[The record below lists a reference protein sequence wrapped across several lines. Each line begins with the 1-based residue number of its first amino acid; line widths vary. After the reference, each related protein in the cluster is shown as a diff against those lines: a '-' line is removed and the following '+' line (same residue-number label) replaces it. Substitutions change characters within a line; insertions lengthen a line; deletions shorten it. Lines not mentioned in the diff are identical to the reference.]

1 MMPSAL
7 RPVERDVSKSRSG
20 AVTGALL
27 TQWRSLG
34 SVGRLACVGLVL
46 GAAVAVALGLSIQN
60 SVRRHLLEVRA
71 GVLQHI
77 VDEFAAEELVT
88 LGGVGT
94 AEHADVVEAVERRL
108 IGGEVVAVSLRD
120 AAGRLVYGEPSRDT
134 LPATASAVTMP
145 HVEQHDDDGLL
156 HFQLAVTAPDGV
168 AVGSLEAFQRPTSFD
183 ELLRRVRRNL
193 WFTIATGLGL
203 LAVAMGTLTLS
214 NARALDGRR
223 RHAEQLLREL
233 LRAED
238 GERHRIVGS
247 LHDDIGQPLY
257 RVLYGLEGCRAR
269 LQEDS
274 LVAAELDKL
283 TALVREVDRILRAEL
298 RRLHRPGLD
307 GLELAAALDALVTDS
322 RSELVEVDLDVEI
335 EVDLLHE
342 PSAVARTVLLQ
353 AVQESL
359 MNVRRH
365 AAASQVRIRVH
376 EQAGTVVIEV
386 ADDGRGIV
394 AAYGLGLTTAAER
407 LEALGGGLRV
417 SAGRTGGTLLQAWV
431 PVEMAAT

>member
-1 MMPSAL
+1 MPSS
-7 RPVERDVSKSRSG
+7 RRQVERDARRSRAGSI
-20 AVTGALL
+20 TGPLL
-27 TQWRSLG
+27 FQWRSLG
-34 SVGRLACVGLVL
+34 SVGRLACIGVVL
-46 GAAVAVALGLSIQN
+46 GAAVAVALGLSIQS
-60 SVRRHLLEVRA
+60 SVRRHLLDVRA

-77 VDEFAAEELVT
+77 VDEFAADELVT

-94 AEHADVVEAVERRL
+94 AEHAGLVAAVERRL

-120 AAGRLVYGEPSRDT
+120 AAGRLVYGEPSRD
-134 LPATASAVTMP
+134 LPSATAPAGTMP

-168 AVGSLEAFQRPTSFD
+168 AVGSLEAFQQPTSFD

-193 WFTIATGLGL
+193 WFTITTGLGL
-203 LAVAMGTLTLS
+203 LAVAMGSLTLS
-214 NARALDGRR
+214 NARALEARR
-223 RHAEQLLREL
+223 WHAEQLLREL

-269 LQEDS
+269 IQEDP

-283 TALVREVDRILRAEL
+283 TLLVREVDRILRAEL

-307 GLELAAALDALVTDS
+307 GLELGAALDALVTDT
-322 RSELVEVDLDVEI
+322 RAELGDVDLDVG
-335 EVDLLHE
+335 VDLAHE
-342 PSAVARTVLLQ
+342 PSSVARTVLLQ
-353 AVQESL
+353 AVQEAL
-359 MNVRRH
+359 MNIRRH
-365 AAASQVRIRVH
+365 AAASHVQIRVH

-386 ADDGRGIV
+386 TDDGCGI
-394 AAYGLGLTTAAER
+394 AAGYGLGLTTAAER

-417 SAGRTGGTLLQAWV
+417 SAGRSGGTVFQAWV
-431 PVEMAAT
+431 PVEMAAA

>member
-1 MMPSAL
+1 MMSSPD
-7 RPVERDVSKSRSG
+7 RPVERDARRSRAGSG
-20 AVTGALL
+20 TRALL
-27 TQWRSLG
+27 TQWRGLG
-34 SVGRLACVGLVL
+34 SVGRLACAGLVL
-46 GAAVAVALGLSIQN
+46 GAAVAVALGFSIQN
-60 SVRRHLLEVRA
+60 AVRGHLLDVRA
-71 GVLQHI
+71 GVFQHI
-77 VDEFAAEELVT
+77 VDEFAAEEPMT

-94 AEHADVVEAVERRL
+94 AEHADLVEAVERRL
-108 IGGEVVAVSLRD
+108 IGGEVVAVSVRD
-120 AAGRLVYGEPSRDT
+120 STGRFVYGEPSQDD
-134 LPATASAVTMP
+134 LPGASSDVAMP

-156 HFQLAVTAPDGV
+156 HFQLAVTAPDGA
-168 AVGSLEAFQRPTSFD
+168 AVGSLEAFQQPTSFD
-183 ELLRRVRRNL
+183 ELLSRVRRDL
-193 WFTIATGLGL
+193 WFSISMGLGL
-203 LAVAMGTLTLS
+203 LAVAMGALTLS
-214 NARALDGRR
+214 NARALNGRR

-269 LQEDS
+269 LGEDS

-283 TALVREVDRILRAEL
+283 ATLVREVDRILRAEL

-307 GLELAAALDALVTDS
+307 GLELAAALETIATDS
-322 RSELVEVDLDVEI
+322 RVELGDLDLDVEVDLA
-335 EVDLLHE
+335 HE
-342 PSAVARTVLLQ
+342 PSSVARAVLLQ
-353 AVQESL
+353 TVQEAL

-407 LEALGGGLRV
+407 LEALGGGLKV
-417 SAGRTGGTLLQAWV
+417 SAVREGGTLFQAWV

>member
-1 MMPSAL
+1 MPSTAIPIDRAVS
-7 RPVERDVSKSRSG
+7 RPRSG
-20 AVTGALL
+20 SVTGALH
-27 TQWRSLG
+27 TRWRRLG
-34 SVGRLACVGLVL
+34 SVGRLACVGVVL
-46 GAAVAVALGLSIQN
+46 GTAVAIALGLSIQN
-60 SVRRHLLEVRA
+60 AVRRHLLDVRA

-77 VDEFAAEELVT
+77 VDEFAADELVT

-94 AEHADVVEAVERRL
+94 AEHAGLVAAVERRL

-120 AAGRLVYGEPSRDT
+120 AAGRLVYGEPSRDL

-168 AVGSLEAFQRPTSFD
+168 AVGSLEAFQQPTSFD

-193 WFTIATGLGL
+193 WFTVTAGLGL
-203 LAVAMGTLTLS
+203 LAVAMGSLTLS
-214 NARALDGRR
+214 NARALEGRR

-238 GERHRIVGS
+238 AERHRIVGS
-247 LHDDIGQPLY
+247 LHDDVGQPLY

-269 LQEDS
+269 LQEHS

-283 TALVREVDRILRAEL
+283 AALVREVDGILRAEL

-307 GLELAAALDALVTDS
+307 GLELAEALDALVTDY
-322 RSELVEVDLDVEI
+322 RSELVEVELDVEV
-335 EVDLLHE
+335 EFDLVHE
-342 PSAVARTVLLQ
+342 PSGVARTVLLQ
-353 AVQESL
+353 AVQEAL

-365 AAASQVRIRVH
+365 AAAAHVRIRVH
-376 EQAGTVVIEV
+376 EQAGTLVIEV
-386 ADDGRGIV
+386 ADDGRGIA

-417 SAGRTGGTLLQAWV
+417 SAGRAGGTLFQAWV
-431 PVEMAAT
+431 PREMAAT

>member
-94 AEHADVVEAVERRL
+94 AEHADLVAAVERRL

-134 LPATASAVTMP
+134 LPATASAVAMP

-183 ELLRRVRRNL
+183 ELLSRVRRNI
-193 WFTIATGLGL
+193 WFTITTGLGM
-203 LAVAMGTLTLS
+203 LAVAMGTLTFS
-214 NARALDGRR
+214 NARALERRR

-247 LHDDIGQPLY
+247 LHDDVGQPLY

-269 LQEDS
+269 LQEAP

-283 TALVREVDRILRAEL
+283 AALVREVDRILRAEL

-307 GLELAAALDALVTDS
+307 GLELGAALDALVTDT
-322 RSELVEVDLDVEI
+322 RAELGEVDLDVG
-335 EVDLLHE
+335 VDLAQE
-342 PSAVARTVLLQ
+342 PSPVARTVLLQ
-353 AVQESL
+353 AVQEAL

-376 EQAGTVVIEV
+376 EQAGTVVVEV

-394 AAYGLGLTTAAER
+394 AGYGLGLTTAAER

-417 SAGRTGGTLLQAWV
+417 SAGRAGGTVFQAWV
-431 PVEMAAT
+431 PAEKAAT

>member
-1 MMPSAL
+1 MPSAL

-20 AVTGALL
+20 SVTAALL
-27 TQWRSLG
+27 AQWRSLG

-46 GAAVAVALGLSIQN
+46 GAAVAIALGLSIQN
-60 SVRRHLLEVRA
+60 SVRRHLLDVRA

-77 VDEFAAEELVT
+77 VDEFAAEELMPF
-88 LGGVGT
+88 GGVRT
-94 AEHADVVEAVERRL
+94 TEHAGLVEAVERRL
-108 IGGEVVAVSLRD
+108 IGGEVLAVSVRD
-120 AAGRLVYGEPSRDT
+120 AAGRLVHAEPPQDVLSRTSPDV
-134 LPATASAVTMP
+134 AMP

-156 HFQLAVTAPDGV
+156 HFQLAMTAPDGV
-168 AVGSLEAFQRPTSFD
+168 AIGSLEAFQQPTSFD
-183 ELLRRVRRNL
+183 ELLSRVRRNT
-193 WFTIATGLGL
+193 WFTITTGLGL

-214 NARALDGRR
+214 NARALEGRR

-238 GERHRIVGS
+238 GERHRIVGA

-269 LQEDS
+269 LGGDS

-307 GLELAAALDALVTDS
+307 GLELSAALDALATDS
-322 RSELVEVDLDVEI
+322 RAGLGEADLHVEVEVDLA
-335 EVDLLHE
+335 HE

-353 AVQESL
+353 AVQEAL

-376 EQAGTVVIEV
+376 EQGGTVVVGV

-417 SAGRTGGTLLQAWV
+417 ATGRTGGTVFQAWV